1 MVPFAR
7 VSPRKQGGEE
17 TMNNRK
23 WLGRRDFVGMAA
35 VVLARPRMVFAS
47 ENDKIF
53 RLAVLIRPG
62 QESNLKEPGQARY
75 WRTWHDELRRLGYV
89 EGQNLEVRIRLAE
102 PTRFSETV
110 ADLSAFRP
118 DAIFAPA
125 QNIVSLLKKAKVLT
139 PIVAI
144 AVNPVGSGLAASL
157 ARPGGNITGFTL
169 DAGLETI
176 AKRVELLRNVVPAM
190 SRLAVL
196 ILRPYWEGR
205 FGVVFQQVAQQL
217 GITAI
222 GAPFDSQI
230 TEKDYQKIF
239 ADVVRA
245 RGDSLYVT
253 PAPENLAHR
262 QLIADLAIQSRL
274 PSVNFYRENVEA
286 GGLMGYGPDIVD
298 TFRQAAGY
306 LDLIFKG
313 ANPAEMPF
321 QQPTKFELTLNLK
334 TAKALELSIPPKLL
348 ALADDVIE

>member
-1 MVPFAR
+1 M
-7 VSPRKQGGEE
+7 
-17 TMNNRK
+17 
-23 WLGRRDFVGMAA
+23 
-35 VVLARPRMVFAS
+35 
-47 ENDKIF
+47 
-53 RLAVLIRPG
+53 
-62 QESNLKEPGQARY
+62 
-75 WRTWHDELRRLGYV
+75 H
-89 EGQNLEVRIRLAE
+89 LAE
-102 PTRFSETV
+102 PTRLSETV

-125 QNIVSLLKKAKVLT
+125 QNIVSLLKNAKVLT

-169 DAGLETI
+169 DAGMATI
-176 AKRVELLRNVVPAM
+176 AKRVELLRKVVPAM

-222 GAPFDSQI
+222 GAPFESQ
-230 TEKDYQKIF
+230 TNENDYQQIF

-245 RGDSLYVT
+245 GGDSLYVT
-253 PAPENLAHR
+253 PAPGNLAHR
-262 QLIADLAIQSRL
+262 QLIADLAIESRL

-334 TAKALELSIPPKLL
+334 TAKALELSIPPNLL
-348 ALADDVIE
+348 ALATAVIE